1 MKKLFLLFVIPLI
14 SLSFTMQVDND
25 GVVKAL
31 KTANV
36 EQLANYFDSFI
47 DLKLLEKDEV
57 KNMGKNQ
64 ATLALK
70 AFFSDNNIKGFEL
83 TSQREMG
90 NTMYM
95 AGKLKNTGKGFNITI
110 MLKKNDTKQD
120 IISIRIN

>member
-14 SLSFTMQVDND
+14 SFSFTMQVDND

-70 AFFSDNNIKGFEL
+70 AFFTDNNIKGFEL

-110 MLKKNDTKQD
+110 MMKKNDTKQD

>member
-14 SLSFTMQVDND
+14 SFSFTMQVDND

-110 MLKKNDTKQD
+110 MMKKNDTKQD

>member
-14 SLSFTMQVDND
+14 SFSFTMQVDND

-70 AFFSDNNIKGFEL
+70 AFFTDNNIKGFEL

-110 MLKKNDTKQD
+110 MMKKNDNKQD

>member
-110 MLKKNDTKQD
+110 MMKKNDNKQD

>member
-70 AFFSDNNIKGFEL
+70 AFFTDNNIKGFEL

-110 MLKKNDTKQD
+110 MMKKNDNKQD

>member
-120 IISIRIN
+120 IISF

>member
-14 SLSFTMQVDND
+14 SFSFTMQVDND

-70 AFFSDNNIKGFEL
+70 AFFTDNNIKCFEL

-90 NTMYM
+90 NTMYI

-110 MLKKNDTKQD
+110 MMKKKDNKQD

>member
-1 MKKLFLLFVIPLI
+1 
-14 SLSFTMQVDND
+14 MQVDND

-70 AFFSDNNIKGFEL
+70 AFFTDNNIKGFEL

-110 MLKKNDTKQD
+110 MMKKNDNKQD

>member
-14 SLSFTMQVDND
+14 SFSFTMQVDND

-70 AFFSDNNIKGFEL
+70 AFFADNNIKGFDL

-95 AGKLKNTGKGFNITI
+95 AGKLKNNGKGFNITI
-110 MLKKNDTKQD
+110 MMKKNDTKQD